1 MPDSATTTP
10 SGLPAWPLLA
20 GAAAPLPTS
29 APLAAEAEPPIARA
43 CSPAADADLRHT
55 LVHLQTQV
63 ATLQEQVTQLALSV
77 LRERDWRWEERLSQ
91 AQAPLPTQA
100 MHPPLTRPAGLDT
113 SQIRLKD
120 PAPTPAAL
128 DPELYLSSTMR
139 PTAPTLPFLQ
149 PNACFP

>member
-29 APLAAEAEPPIARA
+29 APLAAEADPPIPRA

-63 ATLQEQVTQLALSV
+63 ATLQEQVTHLTLSL
-77 LRERDWRWEERLSQ
+77 LRDRDWRWQQRLTQ
-91 AQAPLPTQA
+91 AQAPLPTPD
-100 MHPPLTRPAGLDT
+100 MHHPL
-113 SQIRLKD
+113 
-120 PAPTPAAL
+120 
-128 DPELYLSSTMR
+128 
-139 PTAPTLPFLQ
+139 
-149 PNACFP
+149 